1 MSNKKPEPEQQDLTS
16 PEGTAPV
23 TDAVAD
29 SEAAPAKPRRKRA
42 TPTKT
47 AADAAVANES
57 LAADAALAADADT
70 EALPDTAAA
79 ALAEQ
84 PTVPQPTEPLPA
96 EAQPTE
102 AMLQVPPV
110 PHLGEYFDATAVPT
124 RAERRAQAKAA
135 KAAKAAERAAA
146 RAAEIAKAAQA
157 KQAAQAAQPASEA
170 PAPRRRALGIA
181 ATVAVSALVG
191 GAAGAGGTALI
202 LANQPT
208 AAGTAGGQPAITITA
223 TDSVSRVSAI
233 AAKAAPSVVTLNVNG
248 RSQAGSGSGVVL
260 SADGYIVT
268 NNHVVTIDG
277 QREAPTVT
285 VTTTD
290 GTIYPAEIIGTD
302 PVVDLAVVKIEPKAA
317 LQPIEFGNSSLL
329 NVGAETVAIGSPLGL
344 DNTVTNGIV
353 SAVNRSIQVASP
365 TPAAQGNADSQA
377 APRDDSDDNSDG
389 PLFDFWRDFTQQRST
404 TRPSSTISLPV
415 VQTDAAI
422 NPGNSGGALLN
433 DQGQLI
439 GINVAIATAGG
450 SRDEAGSIGV
460 GFAIPSNL
468 VKRVTSEL
476 IADGKASHAL
486 LGATVT
492 DAGAVEG
499 ATVLG
504 AAIVEVVDGS
514 AAAQAGLQKD
524 DIVTSLGGI
533 PIRSSQDLT
542 AQVRYLPGG
551 TTTELVYHRGG
562 QAVTVTVNLGTLS

>member
-1 MSNKKPEPEQQDLTS
+1 
-16 PEGTAPV
+16 
-23 TDAVAD
+23 
-29 SEAAPAKPRRKRA
+29 
-42 TPTKT
+42 
-47 AADAAVANES
+47 
-57 LAADAALAADADT
+57 
-70 EALPDTAAA
+70 
-79 ALAEQ
+79 
-84 PTVPQPTEPLPA
+84 
-96 EAQPTE
+96 
-102 AMLQVPPV
+102 
-110 PHLGEYFDATAVPT
+110 
-124 RAERRAQAKAA
+124 
-135 KAAKAAERAAA
+135 
-146 RAAEIAKAAQA
+146 
-157 KQAAQAAQPASEA
+157 
-170 PAPRRRALGIA
+170 
-181 ATVAVSALVG
+181 
-191 GAAGAGGTALI
+191 
-202 LANQPT
+202 
-208 AAGTAGGQPAITITA
+208 
-223 TDSVSRVSAI
+223 
-233 AAKAAPSVVTLNVNG
+233 
-248 RSQAGSGSGVVL
+248 
-260 SADGYIVT
+260 
-268 NNHVVTIDG
+268 
-277 QREAPTVT
+277 
-285 VTTTD
+285 
-290 GTIYPAEIIGTD
+290 
-302 PVVDLAVVKIEPKAA
+302 
-317 LQPIEFGNSSLL
+317 
-329 NVGAETVAIGSPLGL
+329 
-344 DNTVTNGIV
+344 
-353 SAVNRSIQVASP
+353 
-365 TPAAQGNADSQA
+365 
-377 APRDDSDDNSDG
+377 
-389 PLFDFWRDFTQQRST
+389 
-404 TRPSSTISLPV
+404 

>member
-1 MSNKKPEPEQQDLTS
+1 MSSKKPEPEQQDLTS

-23 TDAVAD
+23 TDVVAD

-47 AADAAVANES
+47 AADASVANGS
-57 LAADAALAADADT
+57 LAADAAVAAEADT
-70 EALPDTAAA
+70 EALPGTAAA

-96 EAQPTE
+96 DAAATE
-102 AMLQVPPV
+102 VMLQVPPV

-157 KQAAQAAQPASEA
+157 KQAAQPASQA

-202 LANQPT
+202 LANQST
-208 AAGTAGGQPAITITA
+208 AAGTTGGQPAITITA

-233 AAKAAPSVVTLNVNG
+233 AAKAAPSVVTLNVTG

-365 TPAAQGNADSQA
+365 TPAAQGNADSQV
-377 APRDDSDDNSDG
+377 APRDDSDDNSGG

-404 TRPSSTISLPV
+404 TRPSNTISLPV